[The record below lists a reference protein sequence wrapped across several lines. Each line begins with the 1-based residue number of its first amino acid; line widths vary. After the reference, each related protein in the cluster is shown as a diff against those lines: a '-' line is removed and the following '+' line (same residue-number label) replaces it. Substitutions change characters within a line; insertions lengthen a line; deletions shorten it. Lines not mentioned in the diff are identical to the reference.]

1 MTDRAT
7 QRALLEAIRAD
18 VRSRVDCT
26 VERFVVEAHETTPG
40 SGVDTV
46 LRDALAEVSTILA
59 EGIVAQMREN
69 GRLRPGKGQH

>member
-1 MTDRAT
+1 
-7 QRALLEAIRAD
+7 
-18 VRSRVDCT
+18 VDCT
-26 VERFVVEAHETTPG
+26 IERFVVEAHEITPG

-69 GRLRPGKGQH
+69 GRIRPGKGQH

>member
-1 MTDRAT
+1 M
-7 QRALLEAIRAD
+7 
-18 VRSRVDCT
+18 DCT
-26 VERFVVEAHETTPG
+26 IERFVAEAHETTPG

>member
-26 VERFVVEAHETTPG
+26 IERFVMEAHESAPG

-46 LRDALAEVSTILA
+46 LRDALAEVSTILT
-59 EGIVAQMREN
+59 EGIVAQMRES
-69 GRLRPGKGQH
+69 GRIRPGKGQH